1 MFLLKGVLKIRT
13 KFTGEHPWR
22 SVMPGKC
29 MKFLVRIL
37 KHHRRYHLHDP
48 IITVINTV
56 LDKKNHSRISIN

>member
-1 MFLLKGVLKIRT
+1 MFLLKVVLKICT
-13 KFTGEHPWR
+13 KFTREHPWR

-37 KHHRRYHLHDP
+37 KHRRYHLHDP